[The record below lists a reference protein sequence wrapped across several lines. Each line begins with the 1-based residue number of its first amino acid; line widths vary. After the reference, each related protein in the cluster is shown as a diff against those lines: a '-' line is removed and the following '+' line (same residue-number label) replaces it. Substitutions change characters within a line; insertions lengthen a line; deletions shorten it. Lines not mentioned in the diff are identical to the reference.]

1 MIRIEDIKFDEDYY
15 DLLIR
20 YLKKTTGLEL
30 GYYQRRHIEKRIKSR
45 MIRVNCYALES
56 YYKYILE
63 NPTELEKFLK
73 NFNINYSTFFRNWEV
88 YEQLE
93 DLILKSINHNSVD
106 IISDLHPNPERKY
119 IKKSKKKSNEVDNYT
134 NKKRV
139 FNQKSKGK
147 LSLEKFI
154 NSSSLFKKL
163 RDPSSLKGTFNIWSC
178 PCANG
183 QEPYSIAIIIDNLK
197 KQIPQF
203 PKFRIVASDIDENA
217 IERAKIGIY
226 NEESTKHVSKYYEK
240 KYFVKKEDVFG
251 FKYILNENIK
261 EYIEFCAEDVMKRH
275 QTSLRYDIIFCR
287 YLLIYINRDARKRF
301 LKILE
306 NRLNIGG
313 LLFLGK
319 TETILNS
326 QSNLKLVDSL
336 NRIYM
341 KTH

>member
-119 IKKSKKKSNEVDNYT
+119 IKKSKKKSTEVDNYT
-134 NKKRV
+134 NKTII
-139 FNQKSKGK
+139 K
-147 LSLEKFI
+147 L
-154 NSSSLFKKL
+154 
-163 RDPSSLKGTFNIWSC
+163 T
-178 PCANG
+178 
-183 QEPYSIAIIIDNLK
+183 
-197 KQIPQF
+197 
-203 PKFRIVASDIDENA
+203 
-217 IERAKIGIY
+217 
-226 NEESTKHVSKYYEK
+226 
-240 KYFVKKEDVFG
+240 
-251 FKYILNENIK
+251 
-261 EYIEFCAEDVMKRH
+261 
-275 QTSLRYDIIFCR
+275 
-287 YLLIYINRDARKRF
+287 
-301 LKILE
+301 
-306 NRLNIGG
+306 
-313 LLFLGK
+313 
-319 TETILNS
+319 
-326 QSNLKLVDSL
+326 
-336 NRIYM
+336 
-341 KTH
+341 